1 MIKSKLRAGSFLN
14 FVVEIFSGSAFFM
27 ILRSSSGMLPGVD
40 KHLLKGRSCNS
51 SIHKWN
57 GNVCSLM
64 HNTNRSNSNTFI
76 SLCSSNRHSSG
87 KPRPGSVIL
96 SSLPSRMP
104 SRQDLVMR
112 SCPAV
117 AQSGMRW
124 DDEMNSF
131 DTRCQRQRGSRM
143 SCSILQKKKQ
153 NQNLSVLFSPG
164 NSHDVS
170 PRQSLV
176 TEVCSTFGF
185 PFDPFWITP
194 ALAST
199 LDPPPPTT
207 TSSFNPQL
215 CFTKSLQSAFA
226 QAFSVTGPHHDSQ
239 EDGLHRSCNH
249 TTLQKKKKKIFAL
262 LAHPSSWQ
270 MLPLHPTSLL
280 STEFITCPHQEE
292 LHSFWLTSPVVFS
305 RQQAE
310 AWWIV
315 DTSLFLESH
324 QFSNL
329 FWWLG
334 HGLTVGGG
342 GDQVLNNNMAIGSGY
357 ATSLQFIGASCTFLV
372 NLQTGLALWLLLWR
386 TKL

>member
-249 TTLQKKKKKIFAL
+249 TTLQKKKKKDICIVGTPQQLADVAPPPDIIAEHRIHNMSTPRRVAFL
-262 LAHPSSWQ
+262 LIDISGG
-270 MLPLHPTSLL
+270 
-280 STEFITCPHQEE
+280 
-292 LHSFWLTSPVVFS
+292 VF
-305 RQQAE
+305 Q
-310 AWWIV
+310 
-315 DTSLFLESH
+315 
-324 QFSNL
+324 
-329 FWWLG
+329 
-334 HGLTVGGG
+334 
-342 GDQVLNNNMAIGSGY
+342 
-357 ATSLQFIGASCTFLV
+357 ATSRGMMNCGHKFVPRITPVFQLV
-372 NLQTGLALWLLLWR
+372 LMARAWLDRGWGR
-386 TKL
+386 RPSFE